1 MMDIKNLELEIGLLH
16 EKVCTALGD
25 TTRIMM
31 LYLLAEKSMCVN
43 EISEALNIPQPTASR
58 HLKVL
63 RERDL
68 VNTERQGTNVE
79 YSLADVRIIQAL
91 NLMRELL
98 TERLQAQAAITGSQT
113 IGGKPNRKAKSY
125 IPVASTGASTEF
137 STSASTKFS
146 TSSANP
152 HKKLGAGG
160 STGSANPHEK
170 LGASRTQKSPDPST
184 SISEIKNHSL
194 LASTSSANGSPTP
207 VKDSKDTANGSTG
220 ASTEFNASSANG
232 TQKTSKIPP
241 SST

>member
-31 LYLLAEKSMCVN
+31 LYLLAEKAMCVN

-79 YSLADVRIIQAL
+79 YSLADMRIIQAL

-113 IGGKPNRKAKSY
+113 IGGKPNRKAKSN

-137 STSASTKFS
+137 STS
-146 TSSANP
+146 SANP
-152 HKKLGAGG
+152 HKKLGASGTQKSTDPSARISETKNYNSLASTSSANG
-160 STGSANPHEK
+160 SKGSANPHEK
-170 LGASRTQKSPDPST
+170 LGAS
-184 SISEIKNHSL
+184 
-194 LASTSSANGSPTP
+194 
-207 VKDSKDTANGSTG
+207 
-220 ASTEFNASSANG
+220 G